1 MTITSVSTVKMK
13 RNGGGGGG
21 WISLSDPTLK
31 STISSEAVPFFIKQ
45 CGMFEQM
52 S

>member
-21 WISLSDPTLK
+21 GGVDFLAWSHVEEYNQFWG
-31 STISSEAVPFFIKQ
+31 STFFY
-45 CGMFEQM
+45 
-52 S
+52 